1 MNKVTHFEN
10 AKGNIGTGALTPAPT
25 TKSLRDHPARSVYEI
40 DPLLDPRWSR
50 FVERHQNASVF
61 HSVEWLQALRST
73 YGYEPFVVTT
83 ESAGEELQN
92 AIVLC
97 RIKSWLTG
105 SRFVGLPFSDHC
117 EPLLQEAHNLGF
129 LVNHLTAHLSSRKWR
144 YLEIRPLSVTPEENS
159 CLSVNSSYY
168 LHRMDL
174 RKSAGEL
181 FKAFHKDCVQRKV
194 RRAEKESLVYEE
206 GNSDLLVDKFY
217 KLLMLTRRRH
227 LLPPQPKSWFRSL
240 ARHFGNNMK
249 IRLASKDGIPVAS
262 ILTLSHKRSMI
273 YKYGGSDAKFNKL
286 GGTPFLFWKTVQDAK
301 ENGFEDF
308 DLGRSD
314 LHNEGLIGFKEH
326 LGAERQPLSYW
337 RYPNGVPEGQAKWQ
351 FKVAKLVIPLAPEA
365 SLSAVGSIFYKHMG

>member
-1 MNKVTHFEN
+1 MPEANSSEDLVSMPP
-10 AKGNIGTGALTPAPT
+10 I
-25 TKSLRDHPARSVYEI
+25 KSLQDHPDKSVYEI
-40 DPLLDPRWSR
+40 DPLCDPRWPR
-50 FVERHQNASVF
+50 FVERHRDASVF

-73 YGYEPFVVTT
+73 YGYEPFAVTT
-83 ESAGEELQN
+83 EAATEELQN

-97 RIKSWLTG
+97 RVKSWLTG

-117 EPLLQEAHNLGF
+117 EPLLQESHNLGL
-129 LVNHLTAHLSSRKWR
+129 LVGYLTVHLSKRKWK
-144 YLEIRPLSVTPEENS
+144 YLEIRPLSVAPEENS
-159 CLSVNSSYY
+159 CLSMNSTYY

-194 RRAEKESLVYEE
+194 RRAEKELLVYEE

-217 KLLMLTRRRH
+217 KLLVLTRRRH

-240 ARHFGNNMK
+240 AHHFGDKMK
-249 IRLASKDGIPVAS
+249 IRLASKDGVPVAS
-262 ILTLSHKRSMI
+262 ILTLAHKRSMI
-273 YKYGGSDAKFNKL
+273 YKYGGSDAQFNKL

-314 LHNEGLIGFKEH
+314 LDNEGLIAFKEH
-326 LGAERQPLSYW
+326 LGAERQSLHYW

-351 FKVAKLVIPLAPEA
+351 SKVARIVVPLAPEA
-365 SLSAVGSIFYKHMG
+365 SLLAVGNIFYRHMG